1 MKKINWGIIGLGN
14 IANKFAE
21 GFSNLNNA
29 NLKGLASRNKVNL
42 ENFQKKFQ
50 VDNKFCFNNYIDLIL
65 SPEIDIIY
73 IALPNSLHA
82 IYTNKAIKQKKNILV
97 EKPAFTN
104 IQDFKIIKRLFENN
118 KVFLTEGFMYRYLP
132 YFQKIKDIIDN
143 NNLGKVINMSSTFNI
158 KVYKQK
164 NFFGIK
170 IRKPNYNHRLFNK
183 DLGGG
188 VILDVGCYP
197 LSLST
202 YINSI
207 TYKVETNDIHLE
219 NVETENCDNGVDIYS
234 TLKLNFSDKFY
245 SKITCSFKDQLNQNT
260 KINFEH
266 GSLNIEETWV
276 PNQNMSI
283 EINNRDKK
291 SKIDFLN
298 NKNIYSYQIENISQ
312 KLLDKKKISSFP
324 SMTMEEIEINTKI
337 LDEWINFK

>member
-1 MKKINWGIIGLGN
+1 MDEKKNLNRYYQIIFKHLKNEKNYWGIIGLGN

-164 NFFGIK
+164 IFLVLK
-170 IRKPNYNHRLFNK
+170 
-183 DLGGG
+183 
-188 VILDVGCYP
+188 
-197 LSLST
+197 S
-202 YINSI
+202 
-207 TYKVETNDIHLE
+207 ET
-219 NVETENCDNGVDIYS
+219 
-234 TLKLNFSDKFY
+234 
-245 SKITCSFKDQLNQNT
+245 
-260 KINFEH
+260 
-266 GSLNIEETWV
+266 
-276 PNQNMSI
+276 
-283 EINNRDKK
+283 
-291 SKIDFLN
+291 
-298 NKNIYSYQIENISQ
+298 
-312 KLLDKKKISSFP
+312 
-324 SMTMEEIEINTKI
+324 
-337 LDEWINFK
+337 